1 MITTKAAIL
10 LETNAPLVIEE
21 ILIPENLEPGQV
33 LIAMKYAAI
42 CGSQVGEIDGV
53 KGNDS
58 HLPHLL
64 GHEGIAE
71 VLSISKG
78 VTTVV
83 PGDVVVVHWIK
94 GSGIDSKPAVYN
106 SLRFGKINS
115 GQVAIFSDKSIVSEN
130 RITRINPPLSSSI
143 FSTLG
148 CGLLTSYGVITR
160 NLKIQNSKGKVL
172 ILGFGGI
179 GQLMYLIGSTIT
191 NCDFSVLDKNK
202 YSVTLASEW
211 GITNSY
217 ENSNDIRKNEYEY
230 IIDTTGNT
238 ALIELGFEA
247 LTQTGTM
254 ILVGVTPFGH
264 KISIDP
270 MPLHYGK
277 TIYGSFG
284 GNAIP
289 EIDIPKIQSLI
300 DTNLEYFSR
309 YKFKKFKLEEIN
321 LAIDELRSTPKFS
334 RALIEFSSFF

>member
-1 MITTKAAIL
+1 MMKTIAAIL
-10 LETNAPLVIEE
+10 LETNSPLVIEE
-21 ILIPENLEPGQV
+21 ISIPENLEPGQV
-33 LIAMKYAAI
+33 LIEMKCAAI
-42 CGSQVGEIDGV
+42 CGSQVGEIEGV
-53 KGNDS
+53 KGSDS

-78 VTTVV
+78 VTTVA
-83 PGDVVVVHWIK
+83 PGDIVVVHWIK
-94 GSGIDSKPAVYN
+94 GTGIDAKPAIYN
-106 SLRFGKINS
+106 SLRYGRVNS
-115 GQVAIFSDKSIVSEN
+115 GQVAVFSEKSIISEN
-130 RITRINPPLSSSI
+130 RITRINLPISSSI

-148 CGLLTSYGVITR
+148 CGLLTSYGVLTR
-160 NLKIQNSKGKVL
+160 NLNIQGNKGKLL

-191 NCDFSVLDKNK
+191 NCEFSVLDKNK
-202 YSVTLASEW
+202 NSIALATEW

-217 ENSNDIRKNEYEY
+217 ENLNDIRKNEYEY
-230 IIDTTGNT
+230 VIDTTGN
-238 ALIELGFEA
+238 AKIIEIGFEA
-247 LTQTGTM
+247 LTKAGTM

-270 MPLHYGK
+270 MPLHFGR

-289 EIDIPKIQSLI
+289 EVDIPKIQNLI
-300 DTNLEYFSR
+300 DTNVEYFSK
-309 YKFKKFKLEEIN
+309 YKFKKFKLEQIN
-321 LAIDELRSTPKFS
+321 LAINELRNNPKFS